1 MQAMRFVEADLARE
15 RDRFRAQVG
24 EMRLRMRVVR
34 TLTATRLHGMTSS
47 SEGQSAAALREMLDY
62 VLQEMEEMEQDPTQ

>member
-1 MQAMRFVEADLARE
+1 MQAMGSVEADLARE
-15 RDRFRAQVG
+15 RDQFQAQVG

-34 TLTATRLHGMTSS
+34 TLTTTCLHGMTSS

-62 VLQEMEEMEQDPTQ
+62 VLQEIEQDPTQ